1 MPNPKRILLTLTA
14 LAVSVLPPLLAA
26 LSYFPLWKE
35 RGAAALLSGWSLLL
49 VILAASPILRFI
61 RERLRSPS
69 AWCVWLALFILFS
82 ALSAIA
88 AEMKVISLIGFIS
101 NIFGAYLFKLAEAGE
116 SEDN

>member
-1 MPNPKRILLTLTA
+1 MTKIKRYAITLAA
-14 LAVSVLPPLLAA
+14 LIISVLPPLFAA